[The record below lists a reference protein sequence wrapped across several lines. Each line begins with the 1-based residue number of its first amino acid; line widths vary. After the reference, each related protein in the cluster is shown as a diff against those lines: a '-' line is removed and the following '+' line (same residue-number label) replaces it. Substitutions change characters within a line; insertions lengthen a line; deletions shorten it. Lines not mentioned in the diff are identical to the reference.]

1 MCGIVACQTARPAL
15 DFLLSGLRRL
25 EYRGYDS
32 AGVAV
37 RTQGGGIVRLRSVGR
52 LDALE
57 AEGAGYQGPAVAG
70 TGIGHTRWATHGS
83 VSTENSHPH
92 IDCGGEVN
100 VVHNGIIENA
110 DELRSELTLR
120 GHTFHSEVDSEVVAH
135 LVEEALS
142 GGADLADAVDKV
154 TSTLVGSWALA
165 VVHTGEDS
173 VVLTAQRSPL
183 VVATGPAGTY
193 AASDLTAVAGW
204 ADRFQV
210 VEDGDLVQLN
220 RHGISW
226 RWADGSTSAPTLQPL
241 LMTGEQVERGSA
253 PDFMAKE
260 ISQQAQ
266 GTADVVARLGD
277 QIADG
282 SLWRDLGLPPL
293 HRVRFSACGTSLNA
307 AHVLARV
314 LTAHGVPSTLAP
326 ASELDGLVDEPGS
339 VTVALSQSGETA
351 DVLRSLDGLGGKAP
365 VLALTNVATST
376 LGRSA
381 QAVVELGVGPEIG
394 VAATKTFTAQ
404 VATGVSVLL
413 SGLVYARRISTG
425 QASELVGLLQDI
437 PSLIEE
443 ADALARGHCPT
454 AASAVSAASGFLFVA
469 RGAAVP
475 YAAEGALKLKE
486 LTYRWAECQP
496 AGELKHGPIALI
508 EGGTPVV
515 VVDDGHPKL
524 RGNVAEISARC
535 ATVLDVGGPGSALP
549 YRTGAPAVGPWGPL
563 ASVVVMQH
571 LARELAITL
580 GRDVDKPRNLAKS
593 VTVE

>member
-1 MCGIVACQTARPAL
+1 MCGIVACQTTRPAL
-15 DFLLSGLRRL
+15 DFLMSGLRRL

-37 RTQGGGIVRLRSVGR
+37 RTEGGDIVRLRSVGR

-57 AEGAGYQGPAVAG
+57 AEVADYRGSELAGA
-70 TGIGHTRWATHGS
+70 GIGHTRWATHGT

-92 IDCGGEVN
+92 IDCGGQVS

-110 DELRSELTLR
+110 DELRSQLMLR
-120 GHTFHSEVDSEVVAH
+120 GHSLRTEVDSEVVAH

-142 GGADLADAVDKV
+142 GGADLADAVDKA
-154 TSTLVGSWALA
+154 TSALLGSWALA
-165 VVHTGEDS
+165 VVRTGES
-173 VVLTAQRSPL
+173 AVVLTAQRSPL
-183 VVATGPAGTY
+183 VVATGTNGTY
-193 AASDLTAVAGW
+193 AASDLTALAGW

-220 RHGISW
+220 PQSVSW
-226 RWADGSTSAPTLQPL
+226 RRANGSPSAPALRPL
-241 LMTGEQVERGSA
+241 SMTEEQAELGSA

-266 GTADVVARLGD
+266 ATQSVVARLGD
-277 QIADG
+277 GIADG

-293 HRVRFSACGTSLNA
+293 ERVRFSACGTSLNA
-307 AHVLARV
+307 ADVLARL
-314 LTAHGVPSTLAP
+314 LTVHGVPSALAP
-326 ASELDGLVDEPGS
+326 ASELDGLVLEPGS

-351 DVLRSLDGLGGKAP
+351 DVLRSLDGLDDKAP
-365 VLALTNVATST
+365 VLALTNVGTST

-394 VAATKTFTAQ
+394 VAATKTFSAQ
-404 VATGVSVLL
+404 VVTGVSVLL
-413 SGLVYARRISTG
+413 SGLVDAGRTSPA
-425 QASELVGLLQDI
+425 QASALVERLQEI
-437 PSLIEE
+437 PSLIQE
-443 ADALARGHCPT
+443 ADTFARGHCP
-454 AASAVSAASGFLFVA
+454 AVASAVSSASGFLFVA
-469 RGAAVP
+469 RGSAVP

-508 EGGTPVV
+508 ETGTPVV

-549 YRTGAPAVGPWGPL
+549 YRSGAPTATPWGPL

-571 LARELAITL
+571 LARELAIAL

>member
-52 LDALE
+52 LYALE
-57 AEGAGYQGPAVAG
+57 GEVARYQGPEVAG
-70 TGIGHTRWATHGS
+70 TGIGHSRWATHGS

-92 IDCGGEVN
+92 VDCGGEVN

-183 VVATGPAGTY
+183 VVATGPAGPY

-210 VEDGDLVQLN
+210 VEDGDLVQLH

-307 AHVLARV
+307 AHVLPRV

-326 ASELDGLVDEPGS
+326 ASELDGVGGEPGS
-339 VTVALSQSGETA
+339 GRGALSQSGETA
-351 DVLRSLDGLGGKAP
+351 EVLRSLDGLGGKAP

-413 SGLVYARRISTG
+413 SGLVYARRISTA

-443 ADALARGHCPT
+443 ADALARAHCP
-454 AASAVSAASGFLFVA
+454 AVASAVRAASGFLF
-469 RGAAVP
+469 
-475 YAAEGALKLKE
+475 
-486 LTYRWAECQP
+486 
-496 AGELKHGPIALI
+496 
-508 EGGTPVV
+508 
-515 VVDDGHPKL
+515 
-524 RGNVAEISARC
+524 
-535 ATVLDVGGPGSALP
+535 
-549 YRTGAPAVGPWGPL
+549 
-563 ASVVVMQH
+563 
-571 LARELAITL
+571 L
-580 GRDVDKPRNLAKS
+580 G
-593 VTVE
+593 